1 MKDNNIIEKYNKHC
15 NSNFKY
21 ELINKYD
28 VNFYSDDN
36 TQKYIILTLNSKS
49 LWCEYKIICSFD
61 IITQYIHW
69 CNDMTSLEKSIKA
82 NLNIKNEYIKNNKKP
97 DIALFLLDQTIK
109 YDYIGLVSFSKN
121 DVKYWGVV
129 TKIIKL

>member
-1 MKDNNIIEKYNKHC
+1 
-15 NSNFKY
+15 
-21 ELINKYD
+21 
-28 VNFYSDDN
+28 
-36 TQKYIILTLNSKS
+36 
-49 LWCEYKIICSFD
+49 
-61 IITQYIHW
+61 
-69 CNDMTSLEKSIKA
+69 MTSLEKSIKA